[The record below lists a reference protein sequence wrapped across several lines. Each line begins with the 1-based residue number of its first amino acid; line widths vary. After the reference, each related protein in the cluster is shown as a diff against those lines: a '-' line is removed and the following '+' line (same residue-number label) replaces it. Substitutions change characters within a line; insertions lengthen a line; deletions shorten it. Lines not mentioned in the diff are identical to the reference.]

1 MDSEVWQM
9 LSVYSGI
16 KNHFIKGEIYF
27 PQIVGHVNI
36 QLLMNDSNF
45 EELKSEE
52 LYNFINLTFL
62 NKAYCWIRT
71 RSRDKEIWI

>member
-1 MDSEVWQM
+1 MFILGSKII
-9 LSVYSGI
+9 LS
-16 KNHFIKGEIYF
+16 KEKFIF
-27 PQIVGHVNI
+27 PKIVGHVNI

-62 NKAYCWIRT
+62 NRAHCRRYGPGVGTKKFGFKIF
-71 RSRDKEIWI
+71 